1 MFEGKYKQFSS
12 RTTKLKFL
20 IELSKHPHKVKILNT
35 CNSNRDPGQLSRY
48 HKVFKVKFI
57 LLKNQIA
64 THCAIIMQLSS
75 YNVGLDCT
83 NREPPGNSS
92 VRDTR
97 GIRRSLSNGRGKCF
111 KFFTRSTKLQF
122 FV

>member
-1 MFEGKYKQFSS
+1 M
-12 RTTKLKFL
+12 
-20 IELSKHPHKVKILNT
+20 KILNT
-35 CNSNRDPGQLSRY
+35 CNSNRDPGQLSWY

-83 NREPPGNSS
+83 NRELPGNSS
-92 VRDTR
+92 AQDTR
-97 GIRRSLSNGRGKCF
+97 GIRRSLSNGKGKCF
-111 KFFTRSTKLQF
+111 KDVVYSGFQF
-122 FV
+122 SKSDCYKVKCHE